1 MASLKRTVL
10 RLDPVCQEQ
19 LDEIADLASD
29 VLRRDVSRAAVIRA
43 AVDEWLTK
51 NENVDPA
58 EFIEVIR
65 TGIVKRGRRPWK
77 HLQQRIEVPEEPE
90 QAMAEEGMRHPT
102 RPERR

>member
-19 LDEIADLASD
+19 LDEIAGLASD
-29 VLRRDVSRAAVIRA
+29 VLRRNVSRAAVVRA

-58 EFIEVIR
+58 ELIEVIR

-77 HLQQRIEVPEEPE
+77 HLQQRIEVRDEREP
-90 QAMAEEGMRHPT
+90 ALAEGRI
-102 RPERR
+102 RVRRSSHE